1 MISSL
6 LLFIELY
13 ITLDSYDYEL
23 KINEIMNKMVLI
35 NNNNNCFL
43 SFQSL

>member
-13 ITLDSYDYEL
+13 ITLDYYDYEL

-35 NNNNNCFL
+35 NNNK
-43 SFQSL
+43 